1 MAGQNTDPP
10 DQPPRRYLS
19 PQEFSQLSGLS
30 LASVYRYLKNGQL
43 PCWQPRGPRGRILI
57 PADALLK
64 AHAGPR
70 DAPTSLT
77 NTEATLPPAV
87 MTSQRQSPPQLSGP
101 RPKWLL
107 PTHPPGPIA
116 EN

>member
-1 MAGQNTDPP
+1 MAGLNNDPSEK
-10 DQPPRRYLS
+10 QPRRYLS
-19 PQEFSQLSGLS
+19 PQDFSQLSGLS
-30 LASVYRYLKNGQL
+30 LASVYRYLKSGQL

-57 PADALLK
+57 PADALVM
-64 AHAGPR
+64 AHAGRP

-77 NTEATLPPAV
+77 STLAAPSPATAAPQCQTA
-87 MTSQRQSPPQLSGP
+87 PQLSGP

-107 PTHPPGPIA
+107 SSPPSEPLP

>member
-1 MAGQNTDPP
+1 MAGLNNDPP
-10 DQPPRRYLS
+10 EKQPRRYLS

-30 LASVYRYLKNGQL
+30 LASVYRYLKSGQL

-57 PADALLK
+57 PADALVK
-64 AHAGPR
+64 AHARPH

-77 NTEATLPPAV
+77 NTLAAPSTATTAP
-87 MTSQRQSPPQLSGP
+87 QRQTAPQLSGP

-107 PTHPPGPIA
+107 PSHPPLP